1 MLYLYP
7 CDPESITAYWY
18 WYYSTICLYASLIV
32 PLLVSISFF
41 ISLET
46 LALRGGNFF
55 PHPLLIVNSV
65 TLVTVVEK
73 IHPWKLTWNL
83 EMMVFN
89 RNLHFQGFI
98 FRWTMFVLGGVL
110 IEWNLTFFW
119 SCVSF
124 RSVGHEDGQLR
135 LWHLDSPQH
144 TVDVDKILHHLGWLK
159 PYK

>member
-89 RNLHFQGFI
+89 RNLHL
-98 FRWTMFVLGGVL
+98 FRGSFSGEPCLFWGVYSL
-110 IEWNLTFFW
+110 NETSAVWASDL
-119 SCVSF
+119 
-124 RSVGHEDGQLR
+124 VGHEDGQLR
-135 LWHLDSPQH
+135 LWFLDCFPK
-144 TVDVDKILHHLGWLK
+144 TNDRNLRGI
-159 PYK
+159 